1 MNHIGSLQ
9 ALVAIVM
16 NSAFLS
22 VGGVLEQ
29 LKNCVLRH
37 VL

>member
-1 MNHIGSLQ
+1 MNRIGSLQ
-9 ALVAIVM
+9 AVVAIVV

-22 VGGVLEQ
+22 VGGFLEQ
-29 LKNCVLRH
+29 LKNSVLRH

>member
-9 ALVAIVM
+9 AVVATVM
-16 NSAFLS
+16 NSGFLS
-22 VGGVLEQ
+22 LGGVLEQ
-29 LKNCVLRH
+29 LKNSVLRH

>member
-1 MNHIGSLQ
+1 MNHIGTLQ
-9 ALVAIVM
+9 AVIAIVM

-22 VGGVLEQ
+22 VRGFLEQ
-29 LKNCVLRH
+29 LKNSVLRH